1 MLNVENYK
9 RYVNIFGLSYI
20 KKYFHR
26 NNSTILFV
34 VPLRGQIIFF
44 TNTNDFYGFVYAPLI
59 YYSLY
64 IARRKK
70 V

>member
-26 NNSTILFV
+26 IQRFYLSSHLGGRLYFS
-34 VPLRGQIIFF
+34 QIPMIF
-44 TNTNDFYGFVYAPLI
+44 TASYMLH
-59 YYSLY
+59 
-64 IARRKK
+64 
-70 V
+70 